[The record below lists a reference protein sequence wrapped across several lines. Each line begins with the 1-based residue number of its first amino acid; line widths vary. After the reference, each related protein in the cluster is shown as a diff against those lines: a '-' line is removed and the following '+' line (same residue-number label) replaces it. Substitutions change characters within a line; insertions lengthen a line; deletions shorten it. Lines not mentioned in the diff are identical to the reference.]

1 MTEKMYT
8 MESVQ
13 RKVRSISKL
22 TTLPQIATTV
32 LELVEN
38 PKTSASKLG
47 EVISSDQVLTARILK
62 LANSAYYGF
71 PRRISTL
78 NLAIVVLGF
87 NALRDLVMSIS
98 VIDRFSTQNIR
109 QDWEIE
115 QFWRHAFMVGMG
127 ARQIA
132 RQQRQAL
139 AGEAFVAG
147 LLHDIGYLVMIQ
159 HFPKLFEKTFQFAKE
174 RQIPF
179 LHAEYSL
186 WGFSHAEIGAWLAE
200 GWNLP
205 EKIVR
210 VIRYHHQPEKAGD
223 SSNLTT
229 IIHFADHLAA
239 TLGEGGEFM
248 EVPETEPANLDELV
262 KTFSSS
268 PQAVHH
274 FQELFR
280 QEREKMSDFLLTLFN
295 KKQEVPS
302 ESEIS

>member
-1 MTEKMYT
+1 MTQKGFTLED
-8 MESVQ
+8 VQ

-98 VIDRFSTQNIR
+98 VIDQFTNNI
-109 QDWEIE
+109 DPEWEVE
-115 QFWRHAFMVGMG
+115 RFWRHAFIVGMG
-127 ARQIA
+127 ARQMA

-147 LLHDIGYLVMIQ
+147 LLHDIGYLVLIQ
-159 HFPKLFEKTFQFAKE
+159 HFPKMFEKTYEFARE
-174 RQIPF
+174 RNVP
-179 LHAEYSL
+179 LVHAEYAL
-186 WGFSHAEIGAWLAE
+186 WGFSHAEVGAWLAE

-210 VIRYHHQPEKAGD
+210 VIRYHHNPEKAQD
-223 SSNLTT
+223 TTNLTPM
-229 IIHFADHLAA
+229 IYFADHLTA
-239 TLGEGGEFM
+239 TIGEGGQFK
-248 EVPETEPANLDELV
+248 EVIETPEIDLEAALQ
-262 KTFSSS
+262 TFSKDNRSIEYY
-268 PQAVHH
+268 QN
-274 FQELFR
+274 LFS
-280 QEREKMSDFLLTLFN
+280 QEREKMSDFLATLFN
-295 KKQEVPS
+295 KKPEVTTQS
-302 ESEIS
+302 A

>member
-98 VIDRFSTQNIR
+98 VIDRFSTQTIR

-159 HFPKLFEKTFQFAKE
+159 HFPKLFEKTFQFAQE

-179 LHAEYSL
+179 
-186 WGFSHAEIGAWLAE
+186 
-200 GWNLP
+200 
-205 EKIVR
+205 
-210 VIRYHHQPEKAGD
+210 
-223 SSNLTT
+223 SNLTT

-262 KTFSSS
+262 KTFSGTGNF
-268 PQAVHH
+268 V
-274 FQELFR
+274 
-280 QEREKMSDFLLTLFN
+280 T
-295 KKQEVPS
+295 V
-302 ESEIS
+302 

>member
-1 MTEKMYT
+1 MPSKGFTLE
-8 MESVQ
+8 EVQ

-98 VIDRFSTQNIR
+98 VIDQFTNTI
-109 QDWEIE
+109 DPEWEVE
-115 QFWRHAFMVGMG
+115 RFWRHAFIVGMG
-127 ARQIA
+127 ARQMA

-159 HFPKLFEKTFQFAKE
+159 HFPKIFEKTYEFARE
-174 RQIPF
+174 RNVPLI
-179 LHAEYSL
+179 HAEYTL

-210 VIRYHHQPEKAGD
+210 VIRFHHNPEKAQD
-223 SSNLTT
+223 STNLTPM
-229 IIHFADHLAA
+229 IHFADHLTA
-239 TLGEGGEFM
+239 TIGEGGQFK
-248 EVPETEPANLDELV
+248 EVSETPEINLETALQSFTSDNRSIEYY
-262 KTFSSS
+262 
-268 PQAVHH
+268 QN
-274 FQELFR
+274 LFR
-280 QEREKMSDFLLTLFN
+280 QEREKMSDFLATLLN
-295 KKQEVPS
+295 KKSEVTTQS
-302 ESEIS
+302 A

>member
-1 MTEKMYT
+1 MPSKGFTLE
-8 MESVQ
+8 EVQ

-98 VIDRFSTQNIR
+98 VIDQFTNTI
-109 QDWEIE
+109 DPEWEVE
-115 QFWRHAFMVGMG
+115 RFWRHAFIVGMG
-127 ARQIA
+127 ARQMA

-159 HFPKLFEKTFQFAKE
+159 HFPKIFEKTYEFARE
-174 RQIPF
+174 RNVPLI
-179 LHAEYSL
+179 HAEYTL

-210 VIRYHHQPEKAGD
+210 VIRFHHNPEKAQD
-223 SSNLTT
+223 STNLTPM
-229 IIHFADHLAA
+229 IHFADHLTA
-239 TLGEGGEFM
+239 TIGEGGQFK
-248 EVPETEPANLDELV
+248 EVSETPEIDLETALQSFTSDNRSIEYYQN
-262 KTFSSS
+262 
-268 PQAVHH
+268 
-274 FQELFR
+274 LFR
-280 QEREKMSDFLLTLFN
+280 QEREKMSDFLATLFN
-295 KKQEVPS
+295 KKSEVTTQS
-302 ESEIS
+302 A